1 MAVRCRGESADL
13 ADAGV
18 EALTT
23 FAQLLAGGV
32 LTGLVFALVAV
43 GLTLVYG
50 VMDVVNFA
58 HGEFL
63 MLAMYATLG
72 LALIGLSPF
81 AGLPLVAIALFL
93 FGIVV
98 YRVFIRRLLAGPPE
112 ATVFGTFGL
121 LVLLQGLAQALFS
134 SDFLSVPHPPLQG
147 TLRFGG
153 LAISQATLA
162 EGAGALVLTAA
173 LFAFVEY
180 TETGRA
186 MRAVAEDRVAATL
199 MGIDVQRVNGLA
211 FGIGAACVGAAGALL
226 MLSYP
231 VFPTAGAPFALTA
244 FVVVALGG
252 FGSIQGALVGA
263 LLVGLLEVFGG
274 FYLSPEL
281 KMVPVYL
288 AYLAIVL
295 VRPQGLL
302 GRR

>member
-1 MAVRCRGESADL
+1 VD
-13 ADAGV
+13 
-18 EALTT
+18 T
-23 FAQLLAGGV
+23 FAQLLVGGL

-63 MLAMYATLG
+63 MLSMYAALG
-72 LALIGLSPF
+72 LALIGIGPLL
-81 AGLPLVAIALFL
+81 GLPLVAIALFL

-121 LVLLQGLAQALFS
+121 LVLLQGAAQATLT
-134 SDFLSVPHPPLQG
+134 SDFQSVPNPPLQG
-147 TLRFGG
+147 TIHLGPIA
-153 LAISQATLA
+153 LSQATLV
-162 EGAGALVLTAA
+162 EGIGALVLTAS

-186 MRAVAEDRVAATL
+186 MRALAEDRVAATL

-211 FGIGAACVGAAGALL
+211 FGIGAACVGAAGSLL

-231 VFPTAGAPFALTA
+231 VYPTAGAPFALTA

-274 FYLSPEL
+274 FYLAPEL
-281 KMVPVYL
+281 KMVPVYV
-288 AYLAIVL
+288 AYLAVVL
-295 VRPQGLL
+295 LRPQGLL

>member
-1 MAVRCRGESADL
+1 MEQ
-13 ADAGV
+13 
-18 EALTT
+18 ALTT
-23 FAQLLAGGV
+23 FAQLLVAGL

-63 MLAMYATLG
+63 MLAMYA
-72 LALIGLSPF
+72 AFGLSLAGIGPLV
-81 AGLPLVAIALFL
+81 GLPLTAAALFA
-93 FGIVV
+93 FGVVV
-98 YRVFIRRLLAGPPE
+98 YRIFVRRLLAGPPE

-121 LVLLQGLAQALFS
+121 LVLMQGLAQALFS
-134 SDFLSVPHPPLQG
+134 SDFLTAAHRPLQG
-147 TLRFGG
+147 SLQFGPVTV
-153 LAISQATLA
+153 AQATLA
-162 EGAGALVLTAA
+162 EGAGALVLTAL
-173 LFAFVEY
+173 LFAFVEF

-186 MRAVAEDRVAATL
+186 MRAVAEDRIAATL
-199 MGIDVQRVNGLA
+199 MGIDVQRINALA

-231 VFPTAGAPFALTA
+231 VYPTVGAPFALTA

-252 FGSIQGALVGA
+252 FGSVQGALVGA

-274 FYLSPEL
+274 FYLPSEL
-281 KMVPVYL
+281 KMVPAYL
-288 AYLAIVL
+288 AYLAVVL

>member
-1 MAVRCRGESADL
+1 MD
-13 ADAGV
+13 
-18 EALTT
+18 T
-23 FAQLLAGGV
+23 FAQLLVGGL

-43 GLTLVYG
+43 GLTRVYG

-63 MLAMYATLG
+63 MLAMYGALG
-72 LALIGLSPF
+72 LALLGIGPLL
-81 AGLPLVAIALFL
+81 GLPLVAIALFL

-98 YRVFIRRLLAGPPE
+98 YRVFVRRLLAGPPE

-121 LVLLQGLAQALFS
+121 LVLLQGVAQATLT
-134 SDFLSVPHPPLQG
+134 SDFQSVPNPPLQA
-147 TLRFGG
+147 TLRFGPIA
-153 LAISQATLA
+153 LSQATLV
-162 EGAGALVLTAA
+162 EGIGALVLTAV

-186 MRAVAEDRVAATL
+186 MRALAEDRVAATL

-211 FGIGAACVGAAGALL
+211 FGIGAACVGAAGSLL

-231 VFPTAGAPFALTA
+231 VYPTAGAPFALTA

-252 FGSIQGALVGA
+252 FGSIQGALVAA
-263 LLVGLLEVFGG
+263 LLVGMLEVLGG
-274 FYLSPEL
+274 YYLSPEL

-295 VRPQGLL
+295 LRPQGLL

>member
-1 MAVRCRGESADL
+1 MAVRRRGQAGDL

-18 EALTT
+18 EALGT
-23 FAQLLAGGV
+23 FAQLLAGGL
-32 LTGLVFALVAV
+32 LTGLVFALVAI

-72 LALIGLSPF
+72 LALVGLGPLV
-81 AGLPLVAIALFL
+81 GLPLVAIAMFL

-98 YRVFIRRLLAGPPE
+98 YRLFVRRLLAGPPE

-121 LVLLQGLAQALFS
+121 LVLMQGLAQSLLT
-134 SDFLSVPHPPLQG
+134 SDFQSVPNPPLQG
-147 TLRFGG
+147 TVRFGPIA
-153 LAISQATLA
+153 LAQATLV
-162 EGAGALVLTAA
+162 EGLGALVLTAA

-186 MRAVAEDRVAATL
+186 MRAVAEDRIAATL

-211 FGIGAACVGAAGALL
+211 FGIGAACVGAAGARL

-231 VFPTAGAPFALTA
+231 VYPTVGASFALTA
-244 FVVVALGG
+244 FVIVALGG

-263 LLVGLLEVFGG
+263 LIVGLLEVFGG

-288 AYLAIVL
+288 AYLTVVL
-295 VRPQGLL
+295 LRPQGLL

>member
-1 MAVRCRGESADL
+1 M
-13 ADAGV
+13 
-18 EALTT
+18 EALGT
-23 FAQLLAGGV
+23 FAQLLVGGL

-43 GLTLVYG
+43 GLTLIYG

-72 LALIGLSPF
+72 LALVGLGPLV
-81 AGLPLVAIALFL
+81 GLPLVAIALFL

-98 YRVFIRRLLAGPPE
+98 YRVFVRRLLAGPPE

-121 LVLLQGLAQALFS
+121 LVLLQGVAQAAFT
-134 SDFLSVPHPPLQG
+134 SDFQSVPHPPFQG
-147 TLRFGG
+147 SLRFGPI
-153 LAISQATLA
+153 AVSQAALI
-162 EGAGALVLTAA
+162 EGFGALVLMAA
-173 LFAFVEY
+173 LYAFVEY

-186 MRAVAEDRVAATL
+186 MRAVAEDRIAATL

-211 FGIGAACVGAAGALL
+211 FGIGSACVGAAGALL

-231 VFPTAGAPFALTA
+231 VYPTAGAPFALTA

-263 LLVGLLEVFGG
+263 LLVGMLEVFGG

-288 AYLAIVL
+288 AYLVIVL
-295 VRPQGLL
+295 LRPQGLL

>member
-1 MAVRCRGESADL
+1 MEQTVD
-13 ADAGV
+13 V
-18 EALTT
+18 
-23 FAQLLAGGV
+23 FAQLLVSGL
-32 LTGLVFALVAV
+32 LTGLLFALVAV

-63 MLAMYATLG
+63 MLAMYTAFGCALLG
-72 LALIGLSPF
+72 LQPLVA
-81 AGLPLVAIALFL
+81 LPLVAIAMFF
-93 FGIVV
+93 FGVVV
-98 YRVFIRRLLAGPPE
+98 YRLFIKRLLAGPSE

-121 LVLLQGLAQALFS
+121 LVLMQGLAQALFT
-134 SDFLSVPHPPLQG
+134 SDFFSIPHPPFAQ
-147 TLRFGG
+147 TLHLGPV
-153 LAISQATLA
+153 AIGAA
-162 EGAGALVLTAA
+162 AIVEGVGALVLTGA
-173 LFAFVEY
+173 LFVFVEY

-186 MRAVAEDRVAATL
+186 LRAVSEDRIAATL
-199 MGIDVQRVNGLA
+199 MGIDVGRMNAVA

-231 VFPTAGAPFALTA
+231 VFPRVGADFALTA

-252 FGSIQGALVGA
+252 FGSVQGALVGA
-263 LLVGLLEVFGG
+263 LLVGVLEVFGG
-274 FYLSPEL
+274 FYLAPEV

-288 AYLAIVL
+288 AYLIIVL

>member
-1 MAVRCRGESADL
+1 MD
-13 ADAGV
+13 
-18 EALTT
+18 T
-23 FAQLLAGGV
+23 FAQLLAGGL

-63 MLAMYATLG
+63 MLAMYAALG
-72 LALIGLSPF
+72 LALLGIGPLL
-81 AGLPLVAIALFL
+81 GLPLVALALFL

-98 YRVFIRRLLAGPPE
+98 YRVFVRRLLAGPPE

-121 LVLLQGLAQALFS
+121 LVLLQGVAQATLT
-134 SDFLSVPHPPLQG
+134 SDYQSVPRPPLQG
-147 TLRFGG
+147 TVHLGPIA
-153 LAISQATLA
+153 LSQASLV
-162 EGAGALVLTAA
+162 EGLGALMLTAA

-186 MRAVAEDRVAATL
+186 MRALAEDRVAATL

-231 VFPTAGAPFALTA
+231 VYPTAGAPFALTA

-252 FGSIQGALVGA
+252 FGSIQGALLGA

-274 FYLSPEL
+274 FYLAPEL
-281 KMVPVYL
+281 KLVPVYV

-295 VRPQGLL
+295 LRPQGLL

>member
-1 MAVRCRGESADL
+1 LD
-13 ADAGV
+13 
-18 EALTT
+18 T
-23 FAQLLAGGV
+23 FAQLLAGGL

-43 GLTLVYG
+43 GLTLIYG

-63 MLAMYATLG
+63 MLAMYAALG
-72 LALIGLSPF
+72 LALIGIGPLL
-81 AGLPLVAIALFL
+81 GLPLVAIALFL

-98 YRVFIRRLLAGPPE
+98 YRVFVRRLLAGPPE

-121 LVLLQGLAQALFS
+121 LVLLQGAAQATLT
-134 SDFLSVPHPPLQG
+134 SDYQSVPRPPLQG
-147 TLRFGG
+147 TIHLGPVA
-153 LAISQATLA
+153 LSQASLV
-162 EGAGALVLTAA
+162 EGIGALVLTAA

-186 MRAVAEDRVAATL
+186 MRALAEDRVAATL

-211 FGIGAACVGAAGALL
+211 FGIGAACVGAAGSLL

-231 VFPTAGAPFALTA
+231 VYPTAGAPFALTA

-274 FYLSPEL
+274 FYLAPEL
-281 KMVPVYL
+281 KLVPVYV
-288 AYLAIVL
+288 AYLAVVL
-295 VRPQGLL
+295 LRPQGLL

>member
-1 MAVRCRGESADL
+1 M
-13 ADAGV
+13 
-18 EALTT
+18 EALST
-23 FAQLLAGGV
+23 FAQLLVGGL

-63 MLAMYATLG
+63 MLAMYGAFG
-72 LALIGLSPF
+72 LALLGIGPLL
-81 AGLPLVAIALFL
+81 GLPLAASALFL

-98 YRVFIRRLLAGPPE
+98 YRLFVRRLLNGPPE

-121 LVLLQGLAQALFS
+121 LVLLQGLAQAFFS
-134 SDFLSVPHPPLQG
+134 SDFLSVPNRPFAG
-147 TLRFGG
+147 TLHFGPV
-153 LAISQATLA
+153 AVSQASVV
-162 EGAGALVLTAA
+162 EGVGALLLTAV

-199 MGIDVQRVNGLA
+199 MGIDVQRTNALA
-211 FGIGAACVGAAGALL
+211 FGIGAACVGAAGSLL

-231 VFPTAGAPFALTA
+231 VYPTAGASFALTA

-288 AYLAIVL
+288 AYLVVVL

>member
-1 MAVRCRGESADL
+1 M
-13 ADAGV
+13 
-18 EALTT
+18 EALST
-23 FAQLLAGGV
+23 FAQLLVGGL

-63 MLAMYATLG
+63 MLAMYGAFG
-72 LALIGLSPF
+72 LALLGIGPLL
-81 AGLPLVAIALFL
+81 GLPLVVVALFL

-98 YRVFIRRLLAGPPE
+98 YRLFVRRLLNGPPE

-121 LVLLQGLAQALFS
+121 LVLLQGLAQTFFS
-134 SDFLSVPHPPLQG
+134 SDFLSVANRPFQDTLQLG
-147 TLRFGG
+147 PV
-153 LAISQATLA
+153 AVSQASA
-162 EGAGALVLTAA
+162 IEGVGALVLTAV

-199 MGIDVQRVNGLA
+199 MGIDVQRTNALA
-211 FGIGAACVGAAGALL
+211 FGIGAACVGAAGSLL

-231 VFPTAGAPFALTA
+231 VYPTAGAPFALTA

-288 AYLAIVL
+288 AYLVVVL

>member
-1 MAVRCRGESADL
+1 MD
-13 ADAGV
+13 
-18 EALTT
+18 T
-23 FAQLLAGGV
+23 FAQLLAGGL

-63 MLAMYATLG
+63 MLAMYAALG
-72 LALIGLSPF
+72 LALLGIGPLL
-81 AGLPLVAIALFL
+81 GLPLVAIALFL

-98 YRVFIRRLLAGPPE
+98 YRVFVRRLLAGPPE
-112 ATVFGTFGL
+112 ATVFGTFGM
-121 LVLLQGLAQALFS
+121 LVLLQGVAQATLT
-134 SDFLSVPHPPLQG
+134 SDYQSVPKPPLQG
-147 TLRFGG
+147 TLHLGPVA
-153 LAISQATLA
+153 LSQASLV
-162 EGAGALVLTAA
+162 EGIGALVLTAA

-186 MRAVAEDRVAATL
+186 MRALAEDRVAATL

-211 FGIGAACVGAAGALL
+211 FGIGAACVGAAGSLL

-231 VFPTAGAPFALTA
+231 VYPTAGAPFALTA

-274 FYLSPEL
+274 FYLAPEL
-281 KMVPVYL
+281 KLVPVYV
-288 AYLAIVL
+288 AYLAVVL
-295 VRPQGLL
+295 LRPQGLL

>member
-1 MAVRCRGESADL
+1 MAGGDEQII
-13 ADAGV
+13 
-18 EALTT
+18 T
-23 FAQLLAGGV
+23 FAQLLVDGI

-72 LALIGLSPF
+72 LALVRLQPLI
-81 AGLPLVAIALFL
+81 ALPIVAVALFL

-98 YRVFIRRLLAGPPE
+98 YRLFIRRLLAGPPE

-121 LVLLQGLAQALFS
+121 LVLLQGTAQAAFS
-134 SDFLSVPHPPLQG
+134 SDYLSVPNPPLQG
-147 TLRFGG
+147 TITIGAIHIAQANVLEGFG
-153 LAISQATLA
+153 AII
-162 EGAGALVLTAA
+162 LTAA
-173 LFAFVEY
+173 LFAFVEG
-180 TETGRA
+180 TEIGRA
-186 MRAVAEDRVAATL
+186 MRAVAEDRIASTL
-199 MGIDVQRVNGLA
+199 MGIDVQRVNAIA
-211 FGIGAACVGAAGALL
+211 FGLGAACVGAAGALL

-231 VFPTAGAPFALTA
+231 VYPTIGTSFALTA

-252 FGSIQGALVGA
+252 FGSVRGALVGA
-263 LLVGLLEVFGG
+263 ILVGLLEVFGG
-274 FYLSPEL
+274 YYLSPEL
-281 KMVPVYL
+281 KMVPVYV

-295 VRPQGLL
+295 LRPQGLL

>member
-1 MAVRCRGESADL
+1 M
-13 ADAGV
+13 
-18 EALTT
+18 EALGT
-23 FAQLLAGGV
+23 FGQLLVGGL

-43 GLTLVYG
+43 GLTLIYG

-63 MLAMYATLG
+63 MLAMYTTLG
-72 LALIGLSPF
+72 FALLGLGPLV
-81 AGLPLVAIALFL
+81 GLPLVVIALFL

-98 YRVFIRRLLAGPPE
+98 YRIFIRRLLAGPPE

-121 LVLLQGLAQALFS
+121 LVLLQGVAQAAFT
-134 SDFLSVPHPPLQG
+134 SDFQTVPNPPLRG
-147 TLRFGG
+147 TLHVGSIA
-153 LAISQATLA
+153 LSQATLV
-162 EGAGALVLTAA
+162 EGIGALVLTAA

-186 MRAVAEDRVAATL
+186 MRAVAEDRIAATL

-231 VFPTAGAPFALTA
+231 VYPTAGAPFALTA

-274 FYLSPEL
+274 FYLAPEL

-288 AYLAIVL
+288 AYLIVVL
-295 VRPQGLL
+295 LRPQGLL

>member
-1 MAVRCRGESADL
+1 
-13 ADAGV
+13 V

-23 FAQLLAGGV
+23 FAQLLAAGL

-43 GLTLVYG
+43 GLTLIYG

-72 LALIGLSPF
+72 LALLGLGPLV
-81 AGLPLVAIALFL
+81 GLPLVVVALFL

-98 YRVFIRRLLAGPPE
+98 YRGFVRRLLAGPPE

-121 LVLLQGLAQALFS
+121 LVLMQGLAQALLT
-134 SDFLSVPHPPLQG
+134 SDYQSAPNPPLQG
-147 TLRFGG
+147 TLRLGP
-153 LAISQATLA
+153 LALSQATLA
-162 EGAGALVLTAA
+162 EGVGALVLTAA

-186 MRAVAEDRVAATL
+186 MRAVAEDRIAATL
-199 MGIDVQRVNGLA
+199 MGIDVQRVNALA

-231 VFPTAGAPFALTA
+231 VYPTAGVPFALTA

-252 FGSIQGALVGA
+252 FGSIQGALLGA
-263 LLVGLLEVFGG
+263 ILVGLLEVFGG

-288 AYLAIVL
+288 AYLAVVL
-295 VRPQGLL
+295 LRPQGLL

>member
-1 MAVRCRGESADL
+1 V

-18 EALTT
+18 VALNV
-23 FAQLLAGGV
+23 FAQLLVGGL
-32 LTGLVFALVAV
+32 LTGLVFALVSV

-63 MLAMYATLG
+63 MLAMYAAFG
-72 LALIGLSPF
+72 LALVGIGPLL
-81 AGLPLVAIALFL
+81 GLPLVVIAMFL
-93 FGIVV
+93 FGIIV

-121 LVLLQGLAQALFS
+121 LVLMQGVAQALFT
-134 SDFLSVPHPPLQG
+134 SDFLSVPNRPLTG
-147 TLRFGG
+147 TLHLGPI
-153 LAISQATLA
+153 AIESATA
-162 EGAGALVLTAA
+162 VEGVGALLVTAA
-173 LFAFVEY
+173 LFAFVEF

-199 MGIDVQRVNGLA
+199 MGINVQRINGLA
-211 FGIGAACVGAAGALL
+211 FGLGAACVGAAGSLL

-231 VFPTAGAPFALTA
+231 VYPTVGAQFALTA

-252 FGSIQGALVGA
+252 FGSIQGALLGA

-274 FYLSPEL
+274 YYLSPEI
-281 KMVPVYL
+281 KMAPVYL
-288 AYLAIVL
+288 AYLIVVL
-295 VRPQGLL
+295 VRPQGLV

>member
-1 MAVRCRGESADL
+1 VD
-13 ADAGV
+13 
-18 EALTT
+18 T
-23 FAQLLAGGV
+23 FAQLLVGGL

-63 MLAMYATLG
+63 MLSMYAALG
-72 LALIGLSPF
+72 LALIGIGPLL
-81 AGLPLVAIALFL
+81 GLPLVAIALFL

-121 LVLLQGLAQALFS
+121 LVLLQGAAQATLT
-134 SDFLSVPHPPLQG
+134 SDFQSVPNPPLQG
-147 TLRFGG
+147 TIHLGPIA
-153 LAISQATLA
+153 LSQATLV
-162 EGAGALVLTAA
+162 EGIGALVLTAA

-186 MRAVAEDRVAATL
+186 MRALAEDRVAATL

-211 FGIGAACVGAAGALL
+211 FGIGAACVGAAGSLL

-231 VFPTAGAPFALTA
+231 VYPTAGAPFALTA

-252 FGSIQGALVGA
+252 FGSIGGALVGA

-274 FYLSPEL
+274 FYLAPEL
-281 KMVPVYL
+281 KMVPVYV
-288 AYLAIVL
+288 AYLAVVL
-295 VRPQGLL
+295 LRPQGLL

>member
-1 MAVRCRGESADL
+1 M

-23 FAQLLAGGV
+23 FAQLLAGGL

-63 MLAMYATLG
+63 MLAMYGALG
-72 LALIGLSPF
+72 LALIGIGPLV
-81 AGLPLVAIALFL
+81 GLPLVAAALFL

-98 YRVFIRRLLAGPPE
+98 YRVFVRRLLAGPPE

-121 LVLLQGLAQALFS
+121 LVLMQGAAQAAFS
-134 SDFLSVPHPPLQG
+134 SDFLSAPHPPLQG
-147 TLRFGG
+147 TFRFAG
-153 LAISQATLA
+153 LAVPEATVA
-162 EGAGALVLTAA
+162 EGAGALVLTVL

-186 MRAVAEDRVAATL
+186 MRAVAEDRIAATL
-199 MGIDVQRVNGLA
+199 MGIDVQRINALA
-211 FGIGAACVGAAGALL
+211 FGIGAACVGAAASLL

-231 VFPTAGAPFALTA
+231 VYPTAGAPFALTA

-252 FGSIQGALVGA
+252 FGSIQGALAGA
-263 LLVGLLEVFGG
+263 LLVGVLEVLGG
-274 FYLSPEL
+274 YYLSPEL
-281 KMVPVYL
+281 KLVPVFL
-288 AYLAIVL
+288 AYLVVVL
-295 VRPQGLL
+295 LRPQGLL

>member
-1 MAVRCRGESADL
+1 
-13 ADAGV
+13 V
-18 EALTT
+18 EALST
-23 FAQLLAGGV
+23 FVALLVGGL

-72 LALIGLSPF
+72 LALLGIGPLL
-81 AGLPLVAIALFL
+81 GLPVVVAALFL

-98 YRVFIRRLLAGPPE
+98 YRLFVKRLLAGPPE

-121 LVLLQGLAQALFS
+121 LVLMQGAAQALFT
-134 SDFLSVPHPPLQG
+134 SDFQSVPNPPLQG
-147 TLRFGG
+147 TLHLGPI
-153 LAISQATLA
+153 AVAQATVV
-162 EGAGALVLTAA
+162 EGIGALLLTAA

-186 MRAVAEDRVAATL
+186 MRAVAEDRIAATL
-199 MGIDVQRVNGLA
+199 MGIDVQRVNALA

-231 VFPTAGAPFALTA
+231 VFPTVGAGFALTA

-252 FGSIQGALVGA
+252 FGSIHGALLGA

-281 KMVPVYL
+281 KLVPVYV
-288 AYLAIVL
+288 AYLVVVL
-295 VRPQGLL
+295 LRPQGLL

>member
-1 MAVRCRGESADL
+1 MN
-13 ADAGV
+13 
-18 EALTT
+18 T
-23 FAQLLAGGV
+23 FAQLLAGGL

-63 MLAMYATLG
+63 MLAMYGTLG
-72 LALIGLSPF
+72 LALLGIGPLV
-81 AGLPLVAIALFL
+81 GLPLVAIALFL

-98 YRVFIRRLLAGPPE
+98 YRVFVRRLLAGPPE

-121 LVLLQGLAQALFS
+121 LVLLQGVAQATLS
-134 SDFLSVPHPPLQG
+134 SDFQSVANPPLQG
-147 TLRFGG
+147 TLRFGPIA
-153 LAISQATLA
+153 LSQATLV
-162 EGAGALVLTAA
+162 EGLGALVLTAA

-186 MRAVAEDRVAATL
+186 MRALAEDRVAATL

-211 FGIGAACVGAAGALL
+211 FGIGAACVGAAGSLL

-231 VFPTAGAPFALTA
+231 VYPTAGAPFALTA

-252 FGSIQGALVGA
+252 FGSIQGALAGA
-263 LLVGLLEVFGG
+263 LLVGMLEVFGG
-274 FYLSPEL
+274 FYLAPEL
-281 KMVPVYL
+281 KLVPVYV
-288 AYLAIVL
+288 AYLAVVL
-295 VRPQGLL
+295 LRPQGLL

>member
-1 MAVRCRGESADL
+1 MAVRRRGEKTDL

-18 EALTT
+18 EALST
-23 FAQLLAGGV
+23 FAQLLAAGV

-72 LALIGLSPF
+72 LALLGLGPLL
-81 AGLPLVAIALFL
+81 GLPLVAIALFL

-98 YRVFIRRLLAGPPE
+98 YRVFVRRLLAGPPE

-121 LVLLQGLAQALFS
+121 LVLLQGLAQALFT
-134 SDFLSVPHPPLQG
+134 SDYRSVPAPPLQA
-147 TLRFGG
+147 TIRFGP
-153 LAISQATLA
+153 LALSQATLV
-162 EGAGALVLTAA
+162 EGAGALILTAV

-186 MRAVAEDRVAATL
+186 MRAVAEDRIAATL
-199 MGIDVQRVNGLA
+199 MGIDVQRINALA

-231 VFPTAGAPFALTA
+231 VYPTAGASFALTA

-252 FGSIQGALVGA
+252 FGSIHGALVGA

-274 FYLSPEL
+274 FYLAPEL

-288 AYLAIVL
+288 AYLAVVL
-295 VRPQGLL
+295 LRPQGLL

>member
-1 MAVRCRGESADL
+1 M
-13 ADAGV
+13 
-18 EALTT
+18 EALST
-23 FAQLLAGGV
+23 FAALLVGGL

-63 MLAMYATLG
+63 MLAIYATLG
-72 LALIGLSPF
+72 LALLGVGPLV
-81 AGLPLVAIALFL
+81 GLPVVALALFL

-98 YRVFIRRLLAGPPE
+98 YRIFVKRLLAGPPE

-121 LVLLQGLAQALFS
+121 LVLLQGAAQALFT
-134 SDFLSVPHPPLQG
+134 SDFQSIPKPPLQG
-147 TLRFGG
+147 TLALGPI
-153 LAISQATLA
+153 AVSQATLV
-162 EGAGALVLTAA
+162 EGIGALVLTGA

-180 TETGRA
+180 TEAGRA

-199 MGIDVQRVNGLA
+199 MGIDVQRVNALA

-231 VFPTAGAPFALTA
+231 VFPTVGAGFALTA

-252 FGSIQGALVGA
+252 FGSIHGALAGA

-281 KMVPVYL
+281 KLVPVYV
-288 AYLAIVL
+288 AYLAVVVL
-295 VRPQGLL
+295 RPQGLL

>member
-1 MAVRCRGESADL
+1 ME
-13 ADAGV
+13 
-18 EALTT
+18 T
-23 FAQLLAGGV
+23 FAQLLAGGL

-43 GLTLVYG
+43 GLTLIYG

-63 MLAMYATLG
+63 MLAMYAALG
-72 LALIGLSPF
+72 LALIGIGPLL
-81 AGLPLVAIALFL
+81 GLPLVAVALFL

-98 YRVFIRRLLAGPPE
+98 YRLFVRRLLAGPPE

-121 LVLLQGLAQALFS
+121 LVLLQGVAQATLT
-134 SDFLSVPHPPLQG
+134 SDYQSVPKPPLQG
-147 TLRFGG
+147 TIHLGPVA
-153 LAISQATLA
+153 LSQASLV
-162 EGAGALVLTAA
+162 EGIGALVLTAA

-186 MRAVAEDRVAATL
+186 MRALAEDRVAATL

-211 FGIGAACVGAAGALL
+211 FGIGAACVGAAGSLL

-231 VFPTAGAPFALTA
+231 VYPTAGAPFALTA

-274 FYLSPEL
+274 FYLAPEL
-281 KMVPVYL
+281 KLVPVYV
-288 AYLAIVL
+288 AYLAVVL
-295 VRPQGLL
+295 LRPQGLL

>member
-1 MAVRCRGESADL
+1 M
-13 ADAGV
+13 
-18 EALTT
+18 EALGT
-23 FAQLLAGGV
+23 FGQLLVGGL

-43 GLTLVYG
+43 GLTLIYG

-63 MLAMYATLG
+63 MLAMYTTLG
-72 LALIGLSPF
+72 FALLGLGPLV
-81 AGLPLVAIALFL
+81 GLPLVVIALFL
-93 FGIVV
+93 FGIVI

-121 LVLLQGLAQALFS
+121 LVLLQGIAQAAFT
-134 SDFLSVPHPPLQG
+134 SDFQTVPNPPLRG
-147 TLRFGG
+147 TLHLG
-153 LAISQATLA
+153 AIALSQATLV
-162 EGAGALVLTAA
+162 EGIGALILTAA

-186 MRAVAEDRVAATL
+186 MRAVAEDRIAATL

-231 VFPTAGAPFALTA
+231 VYPTAGAPFALTA

-288 AYLAIVL
+288 AYLVVVL
-295 VRPQGLL
+295 LRPQGLL

>member
-1 MAVRCRGESADL
+1 MAVRRGGGKADL
-13 ADAGV
+13 ADAAV
-18 EALTT
+18 EALALV
-23 FAQLLAGGV
+23 AQLLVGGL
-32 LTGLVFALVAV
+32 LTGLVFALVSV

-63 MLAMYATLG
+63 MLAMYAALG
-72 LALIGLSPF
+72 LALIGLGPF
-81 AGLPLVAIALFL
+81 VGLPLVAIALFL

-98 YRVFIRRLLAGPPE
+98 YRLFVRRLLAGPPE

-121 LVLLQGLAQALFS
+121 LVLLQGLAQAFFS
-134 SDFLSVPHPPLQG
+134 ADFFSLPSRPLQG
-147 TLRFGG
+147 AFHLGP
-153 LAISQATLA
+153 ISIDQAQVA
-162 EGAGALVLTAA
+162 QGIGALVLTAL

-186 MRAVAEDRVAATL
+186 MRAVAEDRIAATL
-199 MGIDVQRVNGLA
+199 MGIDVQRINALA
-211 FGIGAACVGAAGALL
+211 FGLGAACVGAAGSLL

-231 VFPTAGAPFALTA
+231 VYPTVGAPFALTA

-252 FGSIQGALVGA
+252 FGSIAGALVGA

-274 FYLSPEL
+274 FFLSPEI

-288 AYLAIVL
+288 AYLVVVL

>member
-1 MAVRCRGESADL
+1 VAVRRRDQAAGL

-23 FAQLLAGGV
+23 FAQLLAGG
-32 LTGLVFALVAV
+32 LLAGLVFALVAV

-63 MLAMYATLG
+63 MLAMYTALG
-72 LALIGLSPF
+72 LALIGIGPLV
-81 AGLPLVAIALFL
+81 GLPLVAIALFL

-98 YRVFIRRLLAGPPE
+98 YRLFVRRLLAGPPE

-121 LVLLQGLAQALFS
+121 LVLLQGSAQAAFS
-134 SDFLSVPHPPLQG
+134 SDFFSTPHPPLQG
-147 TLRFGG
+147 TIRFAG
-153 LAISQATLA
+153 LAVSQATLV
-162 EGAGALVLTAA
+162 EGIGALLLTA
-173 LFAFVEY
+173 LLYGFVEY

-186 MRAVAEDRVAATL
+186 MRAVAEDRIAATL
-199 MGIDVQRVNGLA
+199 MGIDVQRINGLA
-211 FGIGAACVGAAGALL
+211 FGIGAACVGAAGSLL

-231 VFPTAGAPFALTA
+231 VYPTAGAPFALTA

-263 LLVGLLEVFGG
+263 LLVGMLEVFGG
-274 FYLSPEL
+274 YYLSPEL
-281 KMVPVYL
+281 KMVPVFL
-288 AYLAIVL
+288 AYLVVVL
-295 VRPQGLL
+295 LRPQGLL

>member
-1 MAVRCRGESADL
+1 M
-13 ADAGV
+13 

>member
-1 MAVRCRGESADL
+1 MSGLD
-13 ADAGV
+13 
-18 EALTT
+18 T
-23 FAQLLAGGV
+23 FAQLLAGGL

-43 GLTLVYG
+43 GLTLIYG

-72 LALIGLSPF
+72 LALLGIGPLL
-81 AGLPLVAIALFL
+81 GLPLVAIALFL

-121 LVLLQGLAQALFS
+121 LVLLQGLAQATLT
-134 SDFLSVPHPPLQG
+134 SDFQSVPKPPLQG
-147 TLRFGG
+147 TIHLGPIA
-153 LAISQATLA
+153 LAQATLF
-162 EGAGALVLTAA
+162 EGIGALVLTAG

-211 FGIGAACVGAAGALL
+211 FGIGSACVGAAGALL

-231 VFPTAGAPFALTA
+231 VYPTAGAPFALTA

-274 FYLSPEL
+274 FYLAPEL
-281 KMVPVYL
+281 KLVPVYL
-288 AYLAIVL
+288 AYLAVVL
-295 VRPQGLL
+295 LRPQGLL